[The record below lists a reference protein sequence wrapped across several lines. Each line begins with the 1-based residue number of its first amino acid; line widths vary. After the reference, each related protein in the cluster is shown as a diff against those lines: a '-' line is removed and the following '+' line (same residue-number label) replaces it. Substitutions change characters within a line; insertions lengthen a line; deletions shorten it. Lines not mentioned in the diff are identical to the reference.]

1 MTFQTRLEA
10 LQLAGDVCDVQ
21 KSLELV
27 FKQAG
32 MKVDTASQKAIKAFD
47 KVANYRHLSERLSRL
62 AASSR
67 FRHLFTSLHF
77 RFMDNYAPHLVNGRE
92 RFVHAEVQIVTFH
105 RLQKT
110 RPSPRTIGTTKAT
123 CYLCNLFISFHPQY
137 ITSATHGVIFDAWT
151 IPDLLPYTEEDRR
164 ELRAIVRGMREGL
177 QARVRKG
184 NHKFLPFPTQSGIY
198 HVPSLPSLAG
208 TLVDFG
214 PSVETASISTVRTI
228 SGTRRAVAMS
238 SAHSV
243 EEAVTIPLLDC
254 NAESPRGATGGEHSK
269 EEEFGPPGEANSFQ
283 GSEVIE
289 KAEGKDIVEPDENHK
304 PDTEVKLDAA
314 TEDREDSKLEETS
327 SGKRDDSE
335 HVQVTEQT
343 QVQCAPLAYPEM
355 PDLKKGAIRNKAQAL
370 PHHDDTADNG
380 CASSAHQDRYRH
392 RPEPCENLS
401 EKLTKKWKSIQES
414 TLAKG
419 AEGGA
424 TKSELIKVAESI
436 TINRDSNG
444 QPRTRLMKGARG
456 EDRTANVGGVAPKSQ
471 EANTAFCK
479 AFGEWF
485 VALRNYFVD
494 EKWKSDSFECELT
507 IPPHIARIT
516 A

>member
-1 MTFQTRLEA
+1 MKLPASRLQGFVNFMVKVNRHDSTMTFQTRLEA

-343 QVQCAPLAYPEM
+343 Q
-355 PDLKKGAIRNKAQAL
+355 
-370 PHHDDTADNG
+370 
-380 CASSAHQDRYRH
+380 AHQDRYRH